1 MKKYFYAINQV
12 QFGPFSLDKILSK
25 NLDKDTLV
33 WFEGLAEWVRLSEIP
48 DLITKSNESLPLPI
62 MVKEND
68 TGKKKF
74 PKFYMPLHFQ
84 F

>member
-1 MKKYFYAINQV
+1 
-12 QFGPFSLDKILSK
+12 LSK

-48 DLITKSNESLPLPI
+48 DLITKSNESLPPPI
-62 MVKEND
+62 MVKVND

-74 PKFYMPLHFQ
+74 PKFYMPLHF
-84 F
+84 